1 MSGVT
6 TLFPVLAAVLALV
19 WPPPAAHAAG
29 VDCSTV
35 TLPVSGPAGAATV
48 SGQLCEPAGTS
59 PRSVQL
65 LVHGG
70 TYNRAYWDL
79 PGVPESYSY
88 QRSMAREGLAT
99 FAVDRL
105 GAGAS
110 SRPPSLP
117 LLLPLEAR
125 SMHEV
130 VQHLRAGRVG
140 GTAYEKVVIVG
151 HSVGSGIVA
160 AEASAYHDVDG
171 VVLSGMTHLPA
182 VPVLALGAAL
192 GLQPVF
198 LDDLL
203 AKLGSDP
210 LYFTT
215 RPGARAGLFYAPD
228 DAEQL
233 VVDADERTKDQVS
246 VPGMGTVAVFGI
258 VLPATLGIDVPVLQA
273 VGSRDVL
280 FCGLLAARDC
290 SSAASLRAQES
301 PYYRPEAQLQ
311 TYVLPGAGHSLAL
324 HRNAGD
330 YRAATRSW
338 LSAKLGM

>member
-1 MSGVT
+1 MK
-6 TLFPVLAAVLALV
+6 LLPVLAAVLALTSLT
-19 WPPPAAHAAG
+19 PAANASGA
-29 VDCSTV
+29 VCSTA
-35 TLPVSGPAGAATV
+35 TLPVSGPTGGTATV
-48 SGQLCEPAGTS
+48 SGQLCKPVGANPAS
-59 PRSVQL
+59 IQL

-88 QRSMAREGLAT
+88 QRNMAAEGRAT

-105 GAGAS
+105 GTGAS
-110 SRPPSLP
+110 THPLSLP
-117 LLLPLEAR
+117 LLISAEAR
-125 SMHEV
+125 SLHEV

-160 AEASAYHDVDG
+160 MEAATYHDVDG
-171 VVLSGMTHLPA
+171 VVLSGMTHMPA
-182 VPVLALGAAL
+182 VPVLALGAGL

-203 AKLGSDP
+203 ARLGSDP

-215 RPGARAGLFYAPD
+215 RPGARAGLFYAMD

-233 VVDADERTKDQVS
+233 VVNADEATKDQVS

-258 VLPATLGIDVPVLQA
+258 VLPTTYGIDVPVFQA
-273 VGSRDVL
+273 VGTNDVL
-280 FCGLLAARDC
+280 FCGLLALRDC
-290 SSAASLRAQES
+290 SNAASLRAQEAA
-301 PYYRPEAQLQ
+301 YYRPEAQLE

-324 HRNAGD
+324 HRNAED
-330 YRAATRSW
+330 YRDATRAW
-338 LSAKLGM
+338 LSSKFGM

>member
-1 MSGVT
+1 MK
-6 TLFPVLAAVLALV
+6 LLPVLAAVLALASLT
-19 WPPPAAHAAG
+19 PAAAASG
-29 VDCSTV
+29 VSCSITTV
-35 TLPVSGPAGAATV
+35 PVTGPSGTATM
-48 SGQLCEPAGTS
+48 SGQLCKPAGANPTA
-59 PRSVQL
+59 VQL

-88 QRSMAREGLAT
+88 QRNMAREGRAT

-105 GAGAS
+105 GTGAS
-110 SRPPSLP
+110 TRPPSLP
-117 LLLPLEAR
+117 LLISLEAR
-125 SMHEV
+125 NLHEV

-160 AEASAYHDVDG
+160 MEAATYKDVDG
-171 VVLSGMTHLPA
+171 VVLSGMTHMPNVPA
-182 VPVLALGAAL
+182 LTLGAAL

-198 LDDLL
+198 LDSILST
-203 AKLGSDP
+203 LGSDP

-215 RPGARAGLFYAPD
+215 RPGARAGLFYDLD

-233 VVDADERTKDQVS
+233 VVDADEATKDQIS

-258 VLPATLGIDVPVLQA
+258 VLPTTRGIEVPVFNA
-273 VGSRDVL
+273 VGTDDVL
-280 FCGLLAARDC
+280 FCGPLALRDC
-290 SSAASLRAQES
+290 SDAGVLRAQEAL
-301 PYYRPEAQLQ
+301 YYQPEAQLQ

-324 HRNAGD
+324 HRNAED
-330 YRAATRSW
+330 YRDATRAW
-338 LSAKLGM
+338 LSSKFGM